1 MGFGEMLSKIFKKE
15 NENEIKAVEKTG
27 RDSKAESPT
36 TEKLITRNENTIFEK
51 RVENVTHMTESG
63 QRDEIQLEEDIE
75 TQERVRTHESTSSS
89 EQVTK
94 EKVLE
99 VLSDV
104 YDPEIPIDIVN
115 LGLIYDVEI
124 EDGNVYVKMTMT
136 APGCP
141 SSAQIAA
148 ESQMLIEGLR
158 GVKEATI
165 EIVWDPPWDPSRMSE
180 EAKRGLG
187 FT

>member
-1 MGFGEMLSKIFKKE
+1 MGFGDMLSKIFKKE
-15 NENEIKAVEKTG
+15 NENETKAAQKTG
-27 RDSKAESPT
+27 QESEAQKQTTEALITNNQGMIPEERIDSPAQMAES
-36 TEKLITRNENTIFEK
+36 EQKEDIN
-51 RVENVTHMTESG
+51 
-63 QRDEIQLEEDIE
+63 LEETE
-75 TQERVRTHESTSSS
+75 TQEEVKTQAPTTSD

-94 EKVLE
+94 EKILE

-115 LGLIYDVEI
+115 LGLIYGVEI
-124 EDGNVYVKMTMT
+124 EDGNVHVKMTMT

-187 FT
+187 YI

>member
-1 MGFGEMLSKIFKKE
+1 MGFSDVLSKIFKKE
-15 NENEIKAVEKTG
+15 NEGEAKVPEKTG
-27 RDSKAESPT
+27 HDVGAESIK
-36 TEKLITRNENTIFEK
+36 TEKLMTQNENRITEEK
-51 RVENVTHMTESG
+51 AGSATDSAESG
-63 QRDEIQLEEDIE
+63 QREEIQLEEDLE
-75 TQERVRTHESTSSS
+75 TQEVKTQEPQIST

-94 EKVLE
+94 EQILE

-124 EDGNVYVKMTMT
+124 EDGNVLVKMTMT

-141 SSAQIAA
+141 SSGQIAA

-165 EIVWDPPWDPSRMSE
+165 EIVWDPPWDPGRMSE
-180 EAKRGLG
+180 DAKRGLG
-187 FT
+187 YT

>member
-1 MGFGEMLSKIFKKE
+1 MGFGEALSKIFKKE
-15 NENEIKAVEKTG
+15 GETKASDKIG
-27 RDSKAESPT
+27 QDSKVENQT
-36 TEKLITRNENTIFEK
+36 TEGLASHDQDPASGKGINSSVQL
-51 RVENVTHMTESG
+51 TEST
-63 QRDEIQLEEDIE
+63 QKEEINLEEVE
-75 TQERVRTHESTSSS
+75 TKEEVKTQESTSSN

-94 EKVLE
+94 EKILE

-115 LGLIYDVEI
+115 LGLIYEVEI
-124 EDGNVYVKMTMT
+124 IEGGNVHVKMTMT

-158 GVKEATI
+158 GVKEAI
-165 EIVWDPPWDPSRMSE
+165 IDIVWDPPWDPSRMSE
-180 EAKRGLG
+180 DAKRGLG
-187 FT
+187 YL